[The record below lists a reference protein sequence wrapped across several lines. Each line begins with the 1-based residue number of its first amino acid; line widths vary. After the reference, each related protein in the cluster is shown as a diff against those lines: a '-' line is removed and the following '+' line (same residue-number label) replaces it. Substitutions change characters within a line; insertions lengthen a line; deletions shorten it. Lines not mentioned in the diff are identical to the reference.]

1 MKVAPLPLLCSFLI
15 LAATAPLLAAD
26 STPTAAPPR
35 LEVTVDVQREVTKVD
50 ASGRAQVVL
59 EPVKAA
65 HPGDVL
71 VYSLRAT
78 NVGLAPARQAQIEDP
93 IPAGTVLLSESL
105 PAQAKNVRAS
115 VDGGKTWQSFP
126 ATVTV
131 RRDDGQVERVPAPA
145 DAYTHL
151 RWVLEGSLP
160 PGESAEVGFKV
171 KVQ

>member
-1 MKVAPLPLLCSFLI
+1 MKVRPLPFLVSFLA

-26 STPTAAPPR
+26 PTPTTAPPR
-35 LEVTVDVQREVTKVD
+35 LEVTVEVQREVVKVD
-50 ASGRAQVVL
+50 ASGRSQVVL

-93 IPAGTVLLSESL
+93 IPAGTVLMTESVAA
-105 PAQAKNVRAS
+105 PAKNVRAS
-115 VDGGKTWQSFP
+115 LDGGKTWQEFP
-126 ATVTV
+126 AMVAV

-160 PGESAEVGFKV
+160 PGETAEVGFKV